1 MTARKQIRF
10 IFIIV
15 FFSLIVLEKKDRKHF
30 PVYIKVKKK
39 LFDVDECVLER
50 FLKLQKLKCLNRKTP
65 LFISTSSQTTRKHL
79 QKNLFVGFQRILNT
93 IKAVIKNNSYMKN

>member
-30 PVYIKVKKK
+30 TVYIKVKKK

-50 FLKLQKLKCLNRKTP
+50 FLKL
-65 LFISTSSQTTRKHL
+65 
-79 QKNLFVGFQRILNT
+79 
-93 IKAVIKNNSYMKN
+93 